1 MNLRLKVIL
10 DDLDL
15 YFEVNRIALSTRAN
29 VAHEKE
35 SAQWFDSI

>member
-15 YFEVNRIALSTRAN
+15 IYFKVNRIALCTRAN

-35 SAQWFDSI
+35 SAQ